1 MPGVTTGYPLHHITT
16 NSTVL
21 RRQKDGPVT
30 CVITSTWEVSIEE
43 TSYVAT
49 IAVALRVGSFTSMYN
64 YYFLFDVAITN
75 SYILHKN
82 FTSNTIRNVKQFRLQ
97 LAKELIGTYCSRK
110 TSGRSCGLP
119 RTLLFRVCPQEYARN
134 HLQNDANVEG
144 VGSFTRGMTA
154 VSRVWGVALSRWQQR
169 N

>member
-1 MPGVTTGYPLHHITT
+1 MLFF
-16 NSTVL
+16 
-21 RRQKDGPVT
+21 
-30 CVITSTWEVSIEE
+30 ITSTWEVSIEE

-119 RTLLFRVCPQEYARN
+119 RTLALQHFPLRICPQPSAKRCKRGRCGYCSQLHKSSWMCQECGVWLCHDGNNETDCFYLWHKSLPMIYTYRYA
-134 HLQNDANVEG
+134 
-144 VGSFTRGMTA
+144 
-154 VSRVWGVALSRWQQR
+154 
-169 N
+169 